1 MLQKRDDSSFEESSR
16 IVLTVRDSDLIEGTL
31 SRAVVGAFFEVYNEL
46 GFGFVEQPYV
56 LAMASELAARGH
68 DVEREV
74 SVPIYYKGERLCI
87 HRIDIVVDR
96 KLVIEV
102 KSSRLLP
109 PCAVQQLNN
118 YLRATNLEVGLLLH
132 FGPEPKFYRQIFTN
146 DQKKGTR
153 I

>member
-1 MLQKRDDSSFEESSR
+1 M
-16 IVLTVRDSDLIEGTL
+16 RDSDLIEGTL
-31 SRAVVGAFFEVYNEL
+31 SRAVVGIFFEVYNEL

-74 SVPIYYKGERLCI
+74 SVPIYYKGERLCV
-87 HRIDIVVDR
+87 HRIDLVVDQ
-96 KLVIEV
+96 KLVVEV

-109 PCAVQQLNN
+109 PTAVRQLYN
-118 YLRATNLEVGLLLH
+118 YLHATDFEVGLVLH
-132 FGPEPKFYRQIFTN
+132 FGPEAKFYRQIATN
-146 DQKKGTR
+146 DQKTGPR